1 MKVLTVVGTRPEII
15 KLSMVL
21 KLLDSK
27 LDHVLVH
34 TGQNFDKELN
44 ENFFSDLGLRS
55 PDYYLDASADNPITT
70 ISNTLVKV
78 NEVLEKEKPDAFA
91 IYGDTNSCISV
102 LAAKRKK
109 IPIFHMEAGNRCFDL
124 NVPEEVNRKLV
135 DHLSDINFVLTEH
148 ARRYLI
154 REGISP
160 EQIILSG
167 SHMPEIL
174 EEYKEKI
181 STSKIMK
188 NLNLENNE
196 FVLVSSHREEIV
208 DDHNKLKKL
217 VECLNEISDSYKKK
231 IIVSTH
237 PRTKNKL
244 EEIGIPISD
253 ENKAISFL
261 KPFNFTDY
269 INLQKNAFC
278 VISDSG
284 TIAEESAILN
294 FPAVT
299 IRPTHERPEVYDSG
313 TLIMS
318 EINPDS
324 IKKSIDLARDFINKE
339 SNNNLVEDYQYRET
353 SKIIVNNIFSLTAKI
368 NKYTWRK

>member
-44 ENFFSDLGLRS
+44 ENFFSDLGLKS
-55 PDYYLDASADNPITT
+55 PHYYLDASADNPITT
-70 ISNTLVKV
+70 ISNMLVKV
-78 NEVLEKEKPDAFA
+78 NEVLEKEKPDAFV

-154 REGISP
+154 REGISQD
-160 EQIILSG
+160 QIILSG

-188 NLNLENNE
+188 SLNLENNE
-196 FVLVSSHREEIV
+196 FILVSSHREEIV
-208 DDHNKLKKL
+208 DDHNNLKKL
-217 VECLNEISDSYKKK
+217 VECLDEISDFYKKK

-237 PRTKNKL
+237 PRTKNRL
-244 EEIGIPISD
+244 EEIGISISG

-324 IKKSIDLARDFINKE
+324 IKKSIDLARDFIDKE
-339 SNNNLVEDYQYRET
+339 SNKNLVEDYQYRET